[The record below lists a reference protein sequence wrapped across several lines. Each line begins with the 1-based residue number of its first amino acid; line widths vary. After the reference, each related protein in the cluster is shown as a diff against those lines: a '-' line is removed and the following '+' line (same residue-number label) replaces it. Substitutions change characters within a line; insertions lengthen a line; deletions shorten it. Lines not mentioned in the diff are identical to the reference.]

1 MTQTLEQHLAGC
13 VILVTAERRSA
24 ELASAL
30 ERRGALV
37 RHAPSLSMLPLDDD
51 VALAA
56 ATQAIIDEPPDI
68 VVATTGIGFRSWIDA
83 AETIGLGDEL
93 LAVLGAAR
101 IVARGP
107 KARGAI
113 QAAGLNADWVA
124 ESETS
129 TELAEF
135 LLAEG
140 VEGRTIAI
148 QYHGS
153 GADGIDALFRDA
165 GARVQTVIVYR
176 WGPPRDPE
184 LVTEWVARTAAGE
197 VDAVL
202 FTSAP
207 AAAAWVEA
215 AVHGGL
221 SDSLLARFT
230 SGQVTAFAVGPITA
244 GPLRDVGIDPVVPS
258 RGRLGALV
266 REVIAHYSYDSARP
280 IPTVAGSLVVRN
292 ARAVLD
298 GRPLPLSPSSFAALR
313 ALARVPGA
321 VVSREALLDE
331 LPGEAV
337 TPHAVDVTIGR
348 LRETLGDPAV
358 VRTVVRR
365 GYRLDPLEETA

>member
-1 MTQTLEQHLAGC
+1 MTHSLEQHLAGC
-13 VILVTAERRSA
+13 VILVTAERRST

-30 ERRGALV
+30 ERRGAV
-37 RHAPSLSMLPLDDD
+37 IRHAPSLSMLPLDDD

-56 ATQAIIDEPPDI
+56 ATRSVIDDPPDI
-68 VVATTGIGFRSWIDA
+68 VVATTGIGFRSWIDS
-83 AETIGLGDEL
+83 AESLGLGDEL
-93 LAVLGAAR
+93 LAVLGRAR

-140 VEGRTIAI
+140 VDGRNIAI

-153 GADGIDALFRDA
+153 GADGIDELFRAA

-176 WGPPRDPE
+176 WGPPRDPA
-184 LVTEWVARTAAGE
+184 LVVEWAARTAAGE
-197 VDAVL
+197 VDAVV

-207 AAAAWVEA
+207 AAAAWIDATGDGA
-215 AVHGGL
+215 AREQLVDMF
-221 SDSLLARFT
+221 S
-230 SGQVTAFAVGPITA
+230 SGAVTAFAVGPITA
-244 GPLRDVGIDPVVPS
+244 APLRAVGIDPVVPS

-266 REVIAHYSYDSARP
+266 REVISHFADRADGP
-280 IPTVAGSLVVRN
+280 ITTVVGSLVVRN

-298 GRPLPLSPSSFAALR
+298 GEPLPLSPSSFAVLR
-313 ALARVPGA
+313 ALARRPGV
-321 VVSREALLDE
+321 VVSRDALLAE

-358 VRTVVRR
+358 IRTVVRR
-365 GYRLDPLEETA
+365 GYRLDPLEEPA